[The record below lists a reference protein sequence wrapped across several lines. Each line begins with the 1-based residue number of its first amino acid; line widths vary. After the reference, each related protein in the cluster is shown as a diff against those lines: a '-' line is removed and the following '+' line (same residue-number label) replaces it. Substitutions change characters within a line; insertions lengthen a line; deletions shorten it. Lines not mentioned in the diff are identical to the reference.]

1 MSLSLTGERTLP
13 GEPYWFARHEVAYRW
28 VDDQIPPGSR
38 VLDAGCGEGYGAHML
53 RSAGAQVVAV
63 EYDDAACHHA
73 RSTYRLP
80 VVRANLAWLPFAP
93 GSFDVVVSMQV
104 IEHLWS
110 LSQFLVDARR
120 LLTPGG
126 QLIVTTPNRPVFSP
140 GLGRGKKPVNLF
152 HVEEFDA
159 EQIEVMLLT
168 AGFGEITVLG
178 VHEDATGTAFHIGD
192 HDDAQ
197 DLIGIAR

>member
-28 VDDQIPPGSR
+28 VAKQIRPGSR
-38 VLDAGCGEGYGAHML
+38 VLDAGCGEGYGAQML
-53 RSAGAQVVAV
+53 RDSGARVVAV

-80 VVRANLAWLPFAP
+80 VVRANLAWLPFAT
-93 GSFDVVVSMQV
+93 GSFDVVVAMQV

-120 LLTPGG
+120 LLAPGG

-140 GLGRGKKPVNLF
+140 GLGRQEKPVNLF

-159 EQIEVMLLT
+159 EQVEVMLLT
-168 AGFGEITVLG
+168 AGFTHVSVLG
-178 VHEDATGTAFHIGD
+178 VHQDVTATHFHIGG
-192 HDDAQ
+192 HEGAQ